1 MAQTS
6 TQPSLP
12 EAPPY
17 LAYGATTLRFSH
29 VGAGDL
35 SRGLVPFYH
44 YRIFVA
50 DLDVGHINFR
60 VGDTDHVNLCAGHIG
75 YGVAEPF
82 RGRHY
87 AYQACRALASF
98 VRAVSRRVI
107 ITADPDNSASVRTI
121 ERLGAVFLD
130 EIDVPEND
138 PHFAHG
144 ARVKRR
150 YLWSP

>member
-1 MAQTS
+1 MTS
-6 TQPSLP
+6 TEPTLP

-17 LAYGATTLRFSH
+17 LTYGAVTVRFSH
-29 VGAGDL
+29 LWAGDPRQAL
-35 SRGLVPFYH
+35 APFYH

-50 DLDVGHINFR
+50 GLDVGHINFR
-60 VGDTDHVNLCAGHIG
+60 VGDSDHVNLYAGHIG

-98 VRAVSRRVI
+98 VRSVLPMVI
-107 ITADPDNSASVRTI
+107 ITADPDNCASLRTI

-130 EIDVPEND
+130 EIEVPEND
-138 PHFAHG
+138 PHYATG
-144 ARVKRR
+144 SRVKRR
-150 YLWSP
+150 YAWSP